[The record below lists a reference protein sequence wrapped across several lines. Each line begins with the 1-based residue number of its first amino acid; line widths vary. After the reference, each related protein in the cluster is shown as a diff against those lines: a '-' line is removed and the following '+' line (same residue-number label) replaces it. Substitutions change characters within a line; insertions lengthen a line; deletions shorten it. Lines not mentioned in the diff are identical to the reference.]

1 MDAVVTREHGEC
13 SQTVGL
19 LLAVGSLVFDT
30 ASHAAQ
36 PLYVQTKPSKQQHR
50 LATTESSLR
59 VLKGS
64 TDVPLYQLSQ
74 ILNN

>member
-30 ASHAAQ
+30 AS
-36 PLYVQTKPSKQQHR
+36 QHSPCTCK
-50 LATTESSLR
+50 LSLLNSSIDWR
-59 VLKGS
+59 PQS
-64 TDVPLYQLSQ
+64 PPCAF
-74 ILNN
+74 